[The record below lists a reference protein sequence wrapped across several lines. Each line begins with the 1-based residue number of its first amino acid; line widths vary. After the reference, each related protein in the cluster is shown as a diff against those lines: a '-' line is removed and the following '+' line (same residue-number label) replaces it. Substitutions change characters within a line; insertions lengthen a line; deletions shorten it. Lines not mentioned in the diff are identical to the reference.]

1 LYVPFSNF
9 DRECE
14 SLPRSAGGR
23 PSVFLRHT
31 SITWTAQPDTAERPT
46 GEELTCPG
54 ESFQAV
60 KDQAFRAICYQG
72 LRHQKRAKHR
82 YRMDP
87 ARPCQDREWS
97 DHTEERRGREVQNVG
112 RPPQDPI
119 STKNSQLISCHRSR
133 EEQPG
138 DVCRHQ
144 DPLIPSRLSAEY
156 APAMPAGESKHRSYL
171 PSKGQT
177 LPKIRRKPDAEAIE
191 WAKRARSDSSREYL
205 VNTLRRA
212 PV

>member
-1 LYVPFSNF
+1 MSLKPPLKRSGKEDYGRLANPTRKSPEIGCGRPPFRGRSLYVPFSNP

-31 SITWTAQPDTAERPT
+31 SITWTAQPDTAERPP

-60 KDQAFRAICYQG
+60 KDQAFRAICNQG

-112 RPPQDPI
+112 RPPP
-119 STKNSQLISCHRSR
+119 R
-133 EEQPG
+133 PY
-138 DVCRHQ
+138 RHQ
-144 DPLIPSRLSAEY
+144 KLPTHLLS
-156 APAMPAGESKHRSYL
+156 SIS
-171 PSKGQT
+171 
-177 LPKIRRKPDAEAIE
+177 
-191 WAKRARSDSSREYL
+191 
-205 VNTLRRA
+205 
-212 PV
+212 